1 MRFHRVR
8 GEPVVGTDIELPDE
22 EPDNTVFNC
31 VASYTETVW
40 DNGAG

>member
-22 EPDNTVFNC
+22 EPNTVFNC
-31 VASYTETVW
+31 VASHTETVW